1 MARNER
7 CLKCNRL
14 KYHTGTGVGMA
25 HPKCKCNNMT
35 KETKR
40 TNGGKPHVCGTIQ
53 VFNGGKD
60 GITLCGKCNMPIDS
74 IETPMEEAK
83 HIVIDQAVEDLSGYY
98 PTSNKLP
105 NKEEVKELAHEMN
118 IEVDLSPSDKTWEER
133 FELSFDKKH
142 PRMTHIG
149 KDSIRSDKCEVCI
162 ENRKFNPNGYY
173 KTFLSEQKCYWNNRM
188 FNDVKAFIQSE
199 LTSATIKAKEA
210 ERERIKGLLE
220 TAVVETNDI
229 QDLTT
234 RLFQIFVRLNLE
246 EPNK

>member
-133 FELSFDKKH
+133 FDDENSGLELHFFS
-142 PRMTHIG
+142 P
-149 KDSIRSDKCEVCI
+149 
-162 ENRKFNPNGYY
+162 
-173 KTFLSEQKCYWNNRM
+173 LSTISARHKLVEK
-188 FNDVKAFIQSE
+188 VKAFIQSE